1 VADLLEFF
9 GLASE
14 PFENAGMH
22 PLVLETGP
30 LRRAVEWA
38 RSELAE
44 GKSLLCIHGAKGV
57 GKSRLAFALPH
68 VLSERTALVS
78 NPTVSWQEIEG
89 AMIEQLEISAL
100 SRKALRQVPGS
111 RSEPPVIVVDRAE
124 SVSSKTFR
132 RFLDLQKPF
141 AGTKPLVAFVFLA
154 DEQRITPQLRQAH
167 ATCTLAPLQP
177 REIRRYLE
185 ARLLNSGYEGDE
197 VFPQATCQAIYDAT
211 LGITSGIDLLCTTL
225 LVEAARCGAA
235 VVQPDLVA
243 SSCSDDKAPALAPT
257 EQVEAPQ
264 QAQTAPAD
272 TTQSSDADLPRRR
285 DAGEAT
291 ASEQDLPA
299 GRYSLGHN
307 IEDTASSA
315 SEDRSTTQGDDAP
328 GSGDAISSLANAPEM
343 PQSEARTGQETTPVA
358 AALLQAIATRWR
370 TLPEWVSFGAAAA
383 GAGLLT
389 AVVIGIWT
397 TVSTVDTGDS
407 TAPVTPVAP
416 QTALPSQPTEELAG
430 QTPFTADSLEAH
442 SVVGPHEE
450 AEAAEV
456 VEVASHAA
464 VDVIE
469 AIQPQMPGVVSDPAI
484 AVSDSLELAAA
495 GEVTEAGAPPAAPA
509 ALEGGVSAV
518 EPAEPAEPQPSPGA
532 RSSERPVPAAPQEI
546 VWPQEFL
553 DAQRQAAPSPSEP
566 AQLEIMEPDLARPS
580 RGSR

>member
-14 PFENAGMH
+14 PFENAGTR

-30 LRRAVEWA
+30 LRRAVEWV
-38 RSELAE
+38 RSELAD
-44 GKSLLCIHGAKGV
+44 GKSLLCVHGARGV

-68 VLSERTALVS
+68 VLSERTALIS

-124 SVSSKTFR
+124 SVSSETFR
-132 RFLDLQKPF
+132 RFHALQQPF
-141 AGTKPLVAFVFLA
+141 DDGTRPLVAFVFLA
-154 DEQRITPQLRQAH
+154 DEQRITSQLRQAH

-185 ARLLNSGYEGDE
+185 ARLLNSGFEGDE

-225 LVEAARCGAA
+225 LVEAARRGTA
-235 VVQPDLVA
+235 VIQPDLVA
-243 SSCSDDKAPALAPT
+243 SSCSDGKAPALTPT
-257 EQVEAPQ
+257 EQVEPPQ
-264 QAQTAPAD
+264 QAQTAPPD
-272 TTQSSDADLPRRR
+272 TTQSTDSDLPRRR
-285 DAGEAT
+285 VAVKAT
-291 ASEQDLPA
+291 ASEQDRPA
-299 GRYSLGHN
+299 GRYSLGSN
-307 IEDTASSA
+307 YEDTASSA
-315 SEDRSTTQGDDAP
+315 SEDRSTTQGDAAP
-328 GSGDAISSLANAPEM
+328 GSGDDFSSVEKAPER
-343 PQSEARTGQETTPVA
+343 PQPEAPTGQQTTPA
-358 AALLQAIATRWR
+358 AAAPLQAIATRWR
-370 TLPEWVSFGAAAA
+370 ILPEWVSFGAAAA

-389 AVVIGIWT
+389 AIVIGIWT

-407 TAPVTPVAP
+407 IAPVTPVAP
-416 QTALPSQPTEELAG
+416 QTALLSQPTEELAG
-430 QTPFTADSLEAH
+430 QTPFTADSLEAQ
-442 SVVGPHEE
+442 SVVGPLEE
-450 AEAAEV
+450 AEVVEV

-464 VDVIE
+464 VDVAE
-469 AIQPQMPGVVSDPAI
+469 ASQPQTPGVVSDPEI
-484 AVSDSLELAAA
+484 AVSDSVELAAP
-495 GEVTEAGAPPAAPA
+495 GEVAEAGTPPAAPA
-509 ALEGGVSAV
+509 AFAGSVSAV
-518 EPAEPAEPQPSPGA
+518 EPAEPQSSPGA
-532 RSSERPVPAAPQEI
+532 RSSERPVRAAPQEI

-553 DAQRQAAPSPSEP
+553 DAQRQAAPNPSEP